1 MRTAAPLLLGFI
13 LLLACG
19 VIIAPVD
26 ARLLQD
32 LHRNNTTVGL
42 DGSPT
47 PNSTADRQ
55 AEEATEERQPRA
67 PVASSV
73 DNPEWND
80 RRISK
85 LEAHQANIDTQLVE
99 MRAGFL
105 ADLKVDMARER
116 DRWQAT
122 HAQETRELRLLIV
135 DECPGHGGA
144 QQGRTLR
151 LPHSDSSR
159 QHCSD
164 R

>member
-73 DNPEWND
+73 DNPE
-80 RRISK
+80 
-85 LEAHQANIDTQLVE
+85 
-99 MRAGFL
+99 
-105 ADLKVDMARER
+105 
-116 DRWQAT
+116 
-122 HAQETRELRLLIV
+122 
-135 DECPGHGGA
+135 
-144 QQGRTLR
+144 
-151 LPHSDSSR
+151 
-159 QHCSD
+159 
-164 R
+164 

>member
-1 MRTAAPLLLGFI
+1 MHDVPRSRPL
-13 LLLACG
+13 
-19 VIIAPVD
+19 
-26 ARLLQD
+26 
-32 LHRNNTTVGL
+32 
-42 DGSPT
+42 
-47 PNSTADRQ
+47 
-55 AEEATEERQPRA
+55 
-67 PVASSV
+67 VASSV
-73 DNPEWND
+73 ADPERSD
-80 RRISK
+80 RRISE
-85 LEAHQANIDTQLVE
+85 LEANQANIETQLAE
-99 MRAGFL
+99 MQAK
-105 ADLKVDMARER
+105 LKVDMARER